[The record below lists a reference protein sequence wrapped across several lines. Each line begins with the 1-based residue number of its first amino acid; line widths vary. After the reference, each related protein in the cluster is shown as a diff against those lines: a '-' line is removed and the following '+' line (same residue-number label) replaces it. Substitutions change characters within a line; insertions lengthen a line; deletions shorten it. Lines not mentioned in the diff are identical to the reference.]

1 MQKMNP
7 EDGRV
12 VGDDAPLPPK
22 KEGSTDEEDEAL
34 FEDEPF
40 VVPPFRADN
49 GVNISLGTNVFIN
62 CNCIMIDTCRVTIGS
77 RVLIAPNVSF
87 YSGTH
92 PLDPDLRN
100 GTKGP
105 EGGKEITIGD
115 DCWIGGNVTIC
126 PGVHIGKGSTVGAGS
141 VVTKDVAEYSVVVGN
156 PARFLRPA
164 PRKTVSAEERQK
176 IYDIAMTPS

>member
-1 MQKMNP
+1 M
-7 EDGRV
+7 
-12 VGDDAPLPPK
+12 
-22 KEGSTDEEDEAL
+22 
-34 FEDEPF
+34 
-40 VVPPFRADN
+40 VPPFRADN

-62 CNCIMIDTCRVTIGS
+62 CNCIMIDTCRVTVGS

-141 VVTKDVAEYSVVVGN
+141 VVTKVGLI
-156 PARFLRPA
+156 PSSSTSWLLIAVGCRRVQRRCGKSSEVSEACA
-164 PRKTVSAEERQK
+164 P
-176 IYDIAMTPS
+176 

>member
-1 MQKMNP
+1 M
-7 EDGRV
+7 
-12 VGDDAPLPPK
+12 
-22 KEGSTDEEDEAL
+22 
-34 FEDEPF
+34 
-40 VVPPFRADN
+40 VPPFRADN

-62 CNCIMIDTCRVTIGS
+62 CNCIMIDTCRVTVGS

-105 EGGKEITIGD
+105 EGGKDITIGD

-141 VVTKDVAEYSVVVGN
+141 VVTKVGLI
-156 PARFLRPA
+156 PSSSTSWLLIAVGCRRVQRRCRKSSEVSEACA
-164 PRKTVSAEERQK
+164 P
-176 IYDIAMTPS
+176 